1 MGAGL
6 RHKNFKLVSNRDR
19 SEIQENYFYTR
30 DTRKRNKFN
39 HSKMRQMDR
48 KIIELA
54 IIALQTKQV
63 AAWVDHYDAG
73 EDDEKVIKVMLPMV
87 AIAVLACVLGYYIKN
102 KFFKDDEDK
111 EEKEKNEQ
119 KKTADMRFPA
129 PKANKPWLN
138 NGQPVNKLPIGPTG
152 GYEFTLPGYQQSLP
166 NYKQATAGSTEK
178 KASPSSRVQHV
189 SEKRS
194 SNYTRTKSHEKSRSL
209 EKGSS
214 RSQEKSSRPSE
225 HKSRESRHTR
235 PSGQQRSERSSNPNY
250 RSHQPRSNRPSSG
263 HQR

>member
-1 MGAGL
+1 
-6 RHKNFKLVSNRDR
+6 
-19 SEIQENYFYTR
+19 
-30 DTRKRNKFN
+30 
-39 HSKMRQMDR
+39 MDH
-48 KIIELA
+48 
-54 IIALQTKQV
+54 TKQLIRIAILNACSKHV
-63 AAWVDHYDAG
+63 RAWVDHYDAG

-87 AIAVLACVLGYYIKN
+87 AIAVLACVMGYYIKN

-194 SNYTRTKSHEKSRSL
+194 SNYTRT
-209 EKGSS
+209 
-214 RSQEKSSRPSE
+214 
-225 HKSRESRHTR
+225 HTR
-235 PSGQQRSERSSNPNY
+235 PSGQQRSSNNRPSGQKRSERSSNPNY

>member
-1 MGAGL
+1 
-6 RHKNFKLVSNRDR
+6 
-19 SEIQENYFYTR
+19 
-30 DTRKRNKFN
+30 
-39 HSKMRQMDR
+39 MDH
-48 KIIELA
+48 
-54 IIALQTKQV
+54 TKQLIRIAILNACSKHV
-63 AAWVDHYDAG
+63 RAWVDHYDAG

-87 AIAVLACVLGYYIKN
+87 AIAVLACVMGYYIKN

-138 NGQPVNKLPIGPTG
+138 NGQPVNKMPIGPTG

-166 NYKQATAGSTEK
+166 NYKQATTGSTEK
-178 KASPSSRVQHV
+178 KAAPSSSRVQHV
-189 SEKRS
+189 SEKKS

-214 RSQEKSSRPSE
+214 RSQEKSGRSSE
-225 HKSRESRHTR
+225 HRSRESRNTR
-235 PSGQQRSERSSNPNY
+235 PSGQPRSSNNRPSGQKRTERSSNPNY
-250 RSHQPRSNRPSSG
+250 RSHQPRSNRPSNG